1 MRESTIKKFEDFFAG
16 KEVTFYQQEIA
27 DRDRLLAIM
36 DLKIK
41 EISLPDREIFESIK
55 KDFNVSYPTILKDI
69 MIIERMIA
77 NERDPHGDPMKVF
90 IRYFIGEITKE
101 AINKAA
107 KKMTDIQWPMPPI

>member
-1 MRESTIKKFEDFFAG
+1 
-16 KEVTFYQQEIA
+16 
-27 DRDRLLAIM
+27 
-36 DLKIK
+36 
-41 EISLPDREIFESIK
+41 
-55 KDFNVSYPTILKDI
+55 
-69 MIIERMIA
+69 MIA